1 VTFCFVF
8 IPLPLIFWSSLFL
21 FYHCVEDYTCFIRD
35 THHAR
40 ATTNIGWSN
49 PRQGDNKYRIST
61 AYAASHKSSHVL
73 FLRFSFYFTYSR
85 QLLLFASQLFA
96 RSIDFGKRNLSFPVK
111 SCNTKTWASPLVLPD
126 DSGLTLYFSLRPLW
140 FGTLANYLDISL
152 RDCPRRT
159 MLLVKSSHLLG
170 YPYYH
175 CLTLIFFSCLFFSF
189 IHIYGKIFIG
199 RAARD
204 AVPSILENT
213 KKMLTTNC
221 QYCVYER

>member
-1 VTFCFVF
+1 MTFCFVF

-21 FYHCVEDYTCFIRD
+21 FYHCVEDYTCFTRD

-61 AYAASHKSSHVL
+61 AYAVSHKSSHVL

-111 SCNTKTWASPLVLPD
+111 SCNTKIWASPLVLPD
-126 DSGLTLYFSLRPLW
+126 DSGLTLYFPYVPFGLGPLP
-140 FGTLANYLDISL
+140 LLDISL

-159 MLLVKSSHLLG
+159 MLPVKSSHLLG

-189 IHIYGKIFIG
+189 IHIFTENFLSEER
-199 RAARD
+199 RAMQFQAYWRT
-204 AVPSILENT
+204 PR
-213 KKMLTTNC
+213 KC
-221 QYCVYER
+221 